1 MEVLFENSIS
11 EEEVQSLDFDLEQ
24 LIKDVVLQSLQYEN
38 FTTNVEVSI
47 SIVNNEEIQELNKNY
62 RNKDYATDVLS
73 FPLLS
78 NFDVNDDNII
88 ALGDIVISLEK
99 AKEQA
104 EEYGH
109 TVKREVGFLTAHS
122 MLHLLGY
129 DHMEEEEAKIMF
141 AKQEEILNQLNL
153 KR

>member
-1 MEVLFENSIS
+1 MEVLFESSVN
-11 EEEVQSLDFDLEQ
+11 ENELTALDFDVEQ
-24 LIKDVVLQSLQYEN
+24 LIKDVVLKSLQYEN

-47 SIVNNEEIQELNKNY
+47 SIVSNEEIQELNKNY

-78 NFDVNDDNII
+78 DFNINDDNIVAI
-88 ALGDIVISLEK
+88 GDIVISLEK

-104 EEYGH
+104 KEYGH
-109 TVKREVGFLTAHS
+109 SIKREVGFLTAHS

-129 DHMEEEEAKIMF
+129 DHMEENEAKIMF
-141 AKQEEILNQLNL
+141 EKQEEILNTLNL
-153 KR
+153 VR